1 MHVPVPVFLSS
12 LHVNY
17 LFTQVFHG
25 VPPSLGFNI
34 EVKYP
39 LPERAKDGT
48 VGENYDCFDCNDMA
62 DTILKVVDHHAGD
75 RMVIFS
81 CFNPDMCT
89 V

>member
-1 MHVPVPVFLSS
+1 M
-12 LHVNY
+12 
-17 LFTQVFHG
+17 
-25 VPPSLGFNI
+25 PPSLGFNI

-48 VGENYDCFDCNDMA
+48 VGENYDCFDCNIMA
-62 DTILKVVDHHAGD
+62 DAILKVVDHHAGD
-75 RMVIFS
+75 RVVIFS